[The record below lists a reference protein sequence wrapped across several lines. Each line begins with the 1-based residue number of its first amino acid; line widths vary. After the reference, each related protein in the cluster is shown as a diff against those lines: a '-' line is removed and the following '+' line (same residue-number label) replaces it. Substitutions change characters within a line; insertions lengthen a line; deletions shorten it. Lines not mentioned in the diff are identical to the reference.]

1 MDSQIGQVATGD
13 GPHQPSE
20 HVQTVGQRLKSLVLA
35 RQIKLQNIQLTL
47 KFKTLKKKFTDFSDH
62 RVLKDA
68 RVEDPRIARDVL
80 EDAGTDQTLVHVR
93 PVDVVTMATVK
104 FSFVVKRNRHVEP
117 RLVVDGICFVVA
129 AVDQTPDICIN
140 YANFS
145 QMSRWKNLNCWLLIG
160 RISSNF
166 ISIDSS

>member
-1 MDSQIGQVATGD
+1 M
-13 GPHQPSE
+13 
-20 HVQTVGQRLKSLVLA
+20 
-35 RQIKLQNIQLTL
+35 
-47 KFKTLKKKFTDFSDH
+47 TDFSDH

-104 FSFVVKRNRHVEP
+104 FAFVVKRNRHVEP

-129 AVDQTPDICIN
+129 AVDQTPDICIS

-145 QMSRWKNLNCWLLIG
+145 QMSRWK
-160 RISSNF
+160 F
-166 ISIDSS
+166 

>member
-1 MDSQIGQVATGD
+1 M
-13 GPHQPSE
+13 
-20 HVQTVGQRLKSLVLA
+20 KSLVLA

-104 FSFVVKRNRHVEP
+104 FAFVV
-117 RLVVDGICFVVA
+117 
-129 AVDQTPDICIN
+129 
-140 YANFS
+140 
-145 QMSRWKNLNCWLLIG
+145 
-160 RISSNF
+160 
-166 ISIDSS
+166 